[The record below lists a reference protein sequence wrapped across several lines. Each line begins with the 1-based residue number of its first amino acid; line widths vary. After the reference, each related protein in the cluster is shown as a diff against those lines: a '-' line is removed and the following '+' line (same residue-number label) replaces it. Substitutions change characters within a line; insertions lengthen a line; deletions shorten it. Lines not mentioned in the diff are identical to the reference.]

1 MILDSVGIQKILPH
15 RPPFLMVDNILEIE
29 RLKRIVGLKS
39 VSINES
45 YFQGHFPGKPIM
57 PGVLIIEGMAQTG
70 GVLLLLEIPDRDK
83 KLLYFAAVDEA
94 RFRRPVVPGDQLR
107 MEVTVL
113 KYRPTFC
120 KLHAVVRG
128 PARIGRKNIFDS
140 FCSVGGDPQDLKFNG
155 ERTELVV
162 GDANRFREFSTVSR
176 GTTQGGGVTRIG
188 SGNLFMA
195 YSHVAHDCI
204 VGSDA
209 VFANGAT
216 LAGHVT
222 IEDYANVGAF
232 SPVHQFCRVG
242 RYAYIGACTVIT
254 QDVPPFSRVVTERET
269 HCYGVNTVGLER
281 RGFNRERLDTIES
294 AFRLLL
300 RSKLNTSQALEQI
313 RAQLNGSPDV
323 RELVEFIESAERGL
337 HK

>member
-1 MILDSVGIQKILPH
+1 MNGIDPRAIVSSNARIGNGTRVAAFAVVGDG
-15 RPPFLMVDNILEIE
+15 VEVGEDCVLE
-29 RLKRIVGLKS
+29 
-39 VSINES
+39 
-45 YFQGHFPGKPIM
+45 P
-57 PGVLIIEGMAQTG
+57 
-70 GVLLLLEIPDRDK
+70 
-83 KLLYFAAVDEA
+83 
-94 RFRRPVVPGDQLR
+94 
-107 MEVTVL
+107 
-113 KYRPTFC
+113 
-120 KLHAVVRG
+120 HAVVRG

-140 FCSVGGDPQDLKFNG
+140 FCSVGGDPQDLKFSG

-162 GDANRFREFSTVSR
+162 GDANHFREFSTVSR
-176 GTTQGGGVTRIG
+176 GTTQGGAVTRIG
-188 SGNLFMA
+188 SHNLFMA
-195 YSHVAHDCI
+195 YSHVAHDCV
-204 VGSDA
+204 VGSHT

-216 LAGHVT
+216 LAGHV
-222 IEDYANVGAF
+222 IIDDYASVGAF

-242 RYAYIGACTVIT
+242 RYAYIGACTVVT

-281 RGFNRERLDTIES
+281 RGFDRERLHTIEG

-313 RAQLNGSPDV
+313 RAQLNGSPDI

>member
-1 MILDSVGIQKILPH
+1 MAMSRRKPSCVACWWTASLRRCRPMLPPTTGLVSAMSEVDSRAIVSASARIGQNVRIGAFAVVGDAVELGDEC
-15 RPPFLMVDNILEIE
+15 VLE
-29 RLKRIVGLKS
+29 
-39 VSINES
+39 
-45 YFQGHFPGKPIM
+45 P
-57 PGVLIIEGMAQTG
+57 
-70 GVLLLLEIPDRDK
+70 
-83 KLLYFAAVDEA
+83 
-94 RFRRPVVPGDQLR
+94 
-107 MEVTVL
+107 
-113 KYRPTFC
+113 
-120 KLHAVVRG
+120 HAVVRG
-128 PARIGRKNIFDS
+128 PARIGRKNVFDS
-140 FCSVGGDPQDLKFNG
+140 FCSVGGDPQDLKFSG

-188 SGNLFMA
+188 SNNLFMA
-195 YSHVAHDCI
+195 YSHIAHDCV
-204 VGSDA
+204 VGSHT

-281 RGFNRERLDTIES
+281 RGFDRERLDTIES

-300 RSKLNTSQALEQI
+300 RSKLNTSQALQQI
-313 RAQLNGSPDV
+313 PLQLNSSPDV
-323 RELVEFIESAERGL
+323 RQLVEFIQL
-337 HK
+337 

>member
-1 MILDSVGIQKILPH
+1 MNGIDPRAIVSASARIGNRTRVGAFAVVGDGVELGEEC
-15 RPPFLMVDNILEIE
+15 VLE
-29 RLKRIVGLKS
+29 
-39 VSINES
+39 
-45 YFQGHFPGKPIM
+45 P
-57 PGVLIIEGMAQTG
+57 
-70 GVLLLLEIPDRDK
+70 
-83 KLLYFAAVDEA
+83 
-94 RFRRPVVPGDQLR
+94 
-107 MEVTVL
+107 
-113 KYRPTFC
+113 
-120 KLHAVVRG
+120 HAVVRG
-128 PARIGRKNIFDS
+128 PACIGRKNIFDS

-162 GDANRFREFSTVSR
+162 GDANHFREFSTVSR
-176 GTTQGGGVTRIG
+176 GTTQGGAITRIG
-188 SGNLFMA
+188 SHNLFMA
-195 YSHVAHDCI
+195 YSHVAHDCV
-204 VGSDA
+204 VGSHT

-216 LAGHVT
+216 LAGHVN
-222 IEDYANVGAF
+222 IDDYASVGAF

-281 RGFNRERLDTIES
+281 RGFDRERLTAIES

-313 RAQLNGSPDV
+313 RTQLNGSPDL